1 MVYCA
6 IIGDIVNSKKI
17 PNRQEIQNLFASV
30 LIQINIE
37 FDNDIASNFTI
48 TLGDEFQGL
57 ISKPSLSYEIIKII
71 KQRMSPVELVFGVGI
86 GEMKTTI
93 KREISIGS
101 DGPAY
106 HYARNMVEKAK
117 KIRPSIRYYSDT
129 SSDELINGLL
139 YFTESCINSRTAKQV
154 EVVKLFDELKFQK
167 EVAKKLNKSQ
177 STISGMLLNAFYY
190 EVANAEEEIRSFL
203 KTKFEN

>member
-129 SSDELINGLL
+129 ASDELINGLL

-167 EVAKKLNKSQ
+167 EVAKRLNKSQ

>member
-17 PNRQEIQNLFASV
+17 PNRQEIQDLFFSV
-30 LIQINIE
+30 LMEINME
-37 FDNDIASNFTI
+37 FDNNIASDFTI

-57 ISKPSLSYEIIKII
+57 ISKPSLSYEIIKKI
-71 KQRMSPVELVFGVGI
+71 KQKMSPIDLVFGVGI
-86 GEMKTTI
+86 GGMSTRIQKA
-93 KREISIGS
+93 ISIGS

-117 KIRPSIRYYSDT
+117 KKRPSIRYYSGGT
-129 SSDELINGLL
+129 SDELINGLL

-154 EVVKLFDELKFQK
+154 EAVKLYDELKSQK
-167 EVAKKLNKSQ
+167 EVANRLNKTQ
-177 STISGMLLNAFYY
+177 GAISGILLNAFYY
-190 EVANAEEEIRSFL
+190 EVANAEEEIRLFL
-203 KTKFEN
+203 KNKFEN

>member
-167 EVAKKLNKSQ
+167 EVAKRLNKSQ

>member
-17 PNRQEIQNLFASV
+17 PNRQEIQDLFYSV
-30 LIQINIE
+30 LMEINME
-37 FDNDIASNFTI
+37 FCNDIASDFTV

-57 ISKPSLSYEIIKII
+57 ISKPSLSYEIIIKI
-71 KQRMSPVELVFGVGI
+71 KQKMSPIELVFGVGI
-86 GEMKTTI
+86 GEMHTTI
-93 KREISIGS
+93 RRDISIGS

-117 KIRPSIRYYSDT
+117 KKRPSIRYYSDT
-129 SSDELINGLL
+129 TGDELINGLL

-154 EVVKLFDELKFQK
+154 EAVKLYDELKSQK
-167 EVAKKLNKSQ
+167 EVAMRLNKTQ
-177 STISGMLLNAFYY
+177 AAISGILVNAFYY
-190 EVANAEEEIRSFL
+190 EVANSEEEIRLFL

>member
-6 IIGDIVNSKKI
+6 IIGDIVKSKKI
-17 PNRQEIQNLFASV
+17 PNRQEIQDLFYSV
-30 LIQINIE
+30 LMEINIE

-93 KREISIGS
+93 KKEISIGS

-129 SSDELINGLL
+129 ASDELINGLL
-139 YFTESCINSRTAKQV
+139 YFAESCINSRTAKQV

-167 EVAKKLNKSQ
+167 EVAKRLNKSQ

-190 EVANAEEEIRSFL
+190 EVANAEEEIKSFL

>member
-17 PNRQEIQNLFASV
+17 LNRQEIQDLFYSV
-30 LIQINIE
+30 LKEINME
-37 FDNDIASNFTI
+37 FDNNIASDFTI

-57 ISKPSLSYEIIKII
+57 ISKPSLSYEIIKKI
-71 KQRMSPVELVFGVGI
+71 KQKMSPVELVFGVGI
-86 GEMKTTI
+86 GEMNTRI
-93 KREISIGS
+93 QRAISIGS

-117 KIRPSIRYYSDT
+117 KKRPSIRYYSGT
-129 SSDELINGLL
+129 TSDELINGLL

-154 EVVKLFDELKFQK
+154 EAVKLYDELKSQK
-167 EVAKKLNKSQ
+167 EVAKRLNKSQ
-177 STISGMLLNAFYY
+177 GAISGILFNAFYY
-190 EVANAEEEIRSFL
+190 EVANAEEEIRLFL
-203 KTKFEN
+203 KSKFEN

>member
-17 PNRQEIQNLFASV
+17 PNRQEIQVLFASV
-30 LIQINIE
+30 LNGINME
-37 FDNDIASNFTI
+37 FYNDIASNFTI

-71 KQRMSPVELVFGVGI
+71 KQKMSPIELVFGVGI
-86 GEMKTTI
+86 GEMKTAI
-93 KREISIGS
+93 RRDISIGS

-117 KIRPSIRYYSDT
+117 KKRPSIRYCSDT
-129 SSDELINGLL
+129 TSDELINGLL
-139 YFTESCINSRTAKQV
+139 YFTESCINSRTVKQV
-154 EVVKLFDELKFQK
+154 EAVKLYHELKSQK
-167 EVAKKLNKSQ
+167 EVAERLNRTQ
-177 STISGMLLNAFYY
+177 AAISAILINAFYH
-190 EVANAEEEIRSFL
+190 EVVNAEEKIKMYFRYLEI
-203 KTKFEN
+203 

>member
-17 PNRQEIQNLFASV
+17 PNRQEIQDLFFSV
-30 LIQINIE
+30 LNDINRE
-37 FDNDIASNFTI
+37 FDNNIASNFTI

-57 ISKPSLSYEIIKII
+57 ISKPSLSYEIIKKI
-71 KQRMSPVELVFGVGI
+71 KQKMFPVELVFGVGI
-86 GEMKTTI
+86 GEMKTRIEKT
-93 KREISIGS
+93 ISIGS

-117 KIRPSIRYYSDT
+117 KKRPSIRYYSGT
-129 SSDELINGLL
+129 TSDELINGLL
-139 YFTESCINSRTAKQV
+139 YFTESCINSRTAKQF
-154 EVVKLFDELKFQK
+154 EAVKLYDELKSQK
-167 EVAKKLNKSQ
+167 EVAQRLNKSQ
-177 STISGMLLNAFYY
+177 GAISGILFNAFYY
-190 EVANAEEEIRSFL
+190 EVANAEEQIRLFL